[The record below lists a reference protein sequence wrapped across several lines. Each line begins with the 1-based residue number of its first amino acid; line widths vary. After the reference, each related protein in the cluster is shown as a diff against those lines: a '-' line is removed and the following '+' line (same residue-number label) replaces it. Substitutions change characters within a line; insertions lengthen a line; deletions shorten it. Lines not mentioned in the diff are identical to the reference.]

1 MQQCFEMYMLSCT
14 EKLIS
19 NTCSFSFS
27 HIQHF
32 PGFLHRSFFFNHA
45 CILAFED
52 FSRVFHNQVGLPF
65 CVFTIQS
72 PVQRF
77 FSPVLKIRNFS
88 GFKQTYFAMQRIAV
102 DPLCLQ
108 SLEQHVIQQLFAN
121 MLKFSP
127 THSECSTY
135 IADLTSPRGRFSA
148 YISVQGIVA
157 KTQQVKT

>member
-1 MQQCFEMYMLSCT
+1 MYRKINFQYLLLQLFTYSTLSWLST
-14 EKLIS
+14 QIL
-19 NTCSFSFS
+19 
-27 HIQHF
+27 
-32 PGFLHRSFFFNHA
+32 FFFLTTLVSWPSKTSA
-45 CILAFED
+45 VYFTV
-52 FSRVFHNQVGLPF
+52 RQVYHS
-65 CVFTIQS
+65 VSSQS
-72 PVQRF
+72 SLLFRDF

-148 YISVQGIVA
+148 HISVQGIVA